1 MSRGPD
7 ALTLLTRVLLAGAEA
22 AGCPLAL
29 LASDSRRWS
38 SATFAGMQHRLTFS
52 AAASPL
58 LDAWLTALPETEFAL
73 RGHLVADL
81 VVERI
86 RREGDAMTVEL
97 EVLTVEE
104 R

>member
-7 ALTLLTRVLLAGAEA
+7 ALTLLARALLAGAEA
-22 AGCPLAL
+22 AGCPLTL
-29 LASDSRRWS
+29 TASDSRRWS
-38 SATFAGMQHRLTFS
+38 SATFAGMQHRLTLS
-52 AAASPL
+52 GTTSPA
-58 LDAWLTALPETEFAL
+58 LDMWLAALPEAQFAL

>member
-7 ALTLLTRVLLAGAEA
+7 ALTLLTRALLAGAKA
-22 AGCPLAL
+22 SHCPLAL
-29 LASDSRRWS
+29 AASDSRRWS
-38 SATFAGMQHRLTFS
+38 SATFAGMQHRLTLS
-52 AAASPL
+52 GTSSPA
-58 LDAWLTALPETEFAL
+58 LDAMLAALPETEFAL

-81 VVERI
+81 VVERV
-86 RREGDAMTVEL
+86 RREGDAVTIEL